1 MQRYVSKMK
10 APAMEALD
18 LAKRLGATAAK
29 FNYFHSASHD
39 VSFEANR
46 LKSCSGEDTQDYSIT
61 VIVNHRRGNARG
73 NMMSAIPQVV
83 ERAIALAKNGAVSHF
98 DEYPAPAESYRE
110 IRSYSPSVNSLT
122 SEKLVNDCQGFV
134 DRLLAADSSLIVD
147 AGGSA
152 SETEILMAL
161 SSGFCD
167 EIHSSSWS
175 IGGGFQKTT
184 GTDMLFSGA
193 GRGWGELNSLYDFNA
208 IYDDA
213 MFDLTHAAK
222 IVKVSSG
229 TVPLILPPSIVM
241 SFFTPVFMGV
251 DGRNVFKGTS
261 PLQDKLHTQCFS
273 KAINI
278 REEPFVDFAPGA
290 LACDGAGIPTQ
301 ERMLIEEGVLNL
313 FLYNYDT
320 ACMAGKEPTG
330 NSGCSPNSPRLLPGT
345 SSSDELIKSISH
357 GVYVK
362 DMLGFGQTNLTN
374 GDFSANLA
382 LGFLIE
388 NGEIVG
394 RVKDT
399 MIAGNVFELFKG
411 DVQFS
416 SDINPN
422 NRQPYM
428 LLPGVTLNA

>member
-10 APAMEALD
+10 APAMEALN

-29 FNYFHSASHD
+29 FSYVHSLSRE
-39 VSFEANR
+39 VSFESSR
-46 LKSCSGEDTQDYSIT
+46 LKTCSGEETQDYAIT
-61 VIVNHRRGNARG
+61 VVVNHRWGSARG
-73 NMMSAIPQVV
+73 NLMSAMPQVV

-110 IRSYSPSVNSLT
+110 IRSYSPSVNNLT

-147 AGGSA
+147 AGGSVG
-152 SETEILMAL
+152 EIEALLAL
-161 SSGFCD
+161 SSGFC
-167 EIHSSSWS
+167 EENHSSSWS
-175 IGGGFQKTT
+175 VGGGFQKTT

-193 GRGWGELNSLYDFNA
+193 GRGWGELNSLYDFDA
-208 IYDDA
+208 IYDDV
-213 MFDLTHAAK
+213 MFDLKNAAK

-229 TVPLILPPSIVM
+229 TVPLILPPSVVM
-241 SFFTPVFMGV
+241 RFFSPVFMGV
-251 DGRNVFKGTS
+251 NGRNVLKGTS
-261 PLQDKLHTQCFS
+261 PLQDKLHTQCFA

-278 REEPFVDFAPGA
+278 QEDPFVDYAPGSMA
-290 LACDGAGIPTQ
+290 YDGAGIPTQ
-301 ERMLIEEGVLNL
+301 KRMLIEDGVLNL
-313 FLYNYDT
+313 FLYDYDT

-330 NSGCSPNSPRLLPGT
+330 NSGCSPNCARLLPGT
-345 SSSDELIKSISH
+345 VSSDELIKSVKH
-357 GVYVK
+357 GIYVK
-362 DMLGFGQTNLTN
+362 QMLGFGQTNMTN

-388 NGEIVG
+388 DGEIVG

-416 SDINPN
+416 SDIHPN

>member
-10 APAMEALD
+10 APALEALEQ
-18 LAKRLGATAAK
+18 AKKLGATAAK
-29 FNYFHSASHD
+29 FGYVHGVSHE
-39 VSFEANR
+39 VSFESSR
-46 LKSCSGEDTQDYSIT
+46 LKACSGEEKQEYSIT
-61 VIVNHRRGNARG
+61 VVVNHRWGGARG
-73 NMMSAIPQVV
+73 NVMSALPKVV
-83 ERAIALAKNGAVSHF
+83 ERAVALAKNGAVSHF
-98 DEYPAPAESYRE
+98 DEYPAPAESYRV
-110 IRSYSPSVNSLT
+110 INSYSPSVNSLT

-147 AGGSA
+147 AGA
-152 SETEILMAL
+152 SVDEDEGLLAL
-161 SSGFCD
+161 SSGFYD
-167 EIHSSSWS
+167 ERRSSHWS

-184 GTDMLFSGA
+184 GTDMLFSGT
-193 GRGWGELNSLYDFNA
+193 GRSWGELNSLYDFDA
-208 IYDDA
+208 LYDDV
-213 MFDLTHAAK
+213 MFDLTNAAK

-229 TVPLILPPSIVM
+229 TVPLILPPSVVM
-241 SFFTPVFMGV
+241 RFFTPVFMGIN
-251 DGRNVFKGTS
+251 GRNVLKGTS

-273 KAINI
+273 KAISI
-278 REEPFVDFAPGA
+278 QEDPFVDYAPNA
-290 LACDGAGIPTQ
+290 LSYDGAGIPTQ
-301 ERMLIEEGVLNL
+301 KRMLIEDGVLNL
-313 FLYNYDT
+313 FLYDYDT

-330 NSGCSPNSPRLLPGT
+330 NSGCSPNCACLLPGT
-345 SSSDELIKSISH
+345 VSSGELIKSVSH
-357 GVYVK
+357 GIYVK
-362 DMLGFGQTNLTN
+362 QMLGFGQTNLTN

-416 SDINPN
+416 SDIHPN

>member
-10 APAMEALD
+10 APAMEALE
-18 LAKRLGATAAK
+18 LAKKLGATAAK
-29 FNYFHSASHD
+29 FHYYHRAAHE
-39 VSFEANR
+39 VAFESSR
-46 LKSCSGEDTQDYSIT
+46 LKACSGEESQDFVVN
-61 VIVNHRRGNARG
+61 VIVDRKRGSARG
-73 NMMSAIPQVV
+73 NVMSSIPEIV
-83 ERAIALAKNGAVSHF
+83 ERAVTFAKNGAVSHF
-98 DEYPAPAESYRE
+98 DEYPAPAESYRK
-110 IRSYSPSVNSLT
+110 IRLYSPSVNSLT

-134 DRLLAADSSLIVD
+134 DRLMAADSTLIVD
-147 AGGSA
+147 AGGSFDEA
-152 SETEILMAL
+152 ESLLAL
-161 SSGFCD
+161 SSGFYNED
-167 EIHSSSWS
+167 ASTFWS

-193 GRGWGELNSLYDFNA
+193 GRSWGELNSLYDFNA
-208 IYDDA
+208 IYDDV
-213 MFDLTHAAK
+213 MFDLTNAAK

-229 TVPLILPPSIVM
+229 TVPLILPPSVVM
-241 SFFTPVFMGV
+241 KFFLPVIMGV
-251 DGRNVFKGTS
+251 NGRNVFKGTS

-278 REEPFVDFAPGA
+278 LEDPFVDFAA
-290 LACDGAGIPTQ
+290 SSIAYDGAGIPTQ
-301 ERMLIEEGVLNL
+301 ERMLIENGVLNL
-313 FLYNYDT
+313 FLYDYDT

-345 SSSDELIKSISH
+345 VSSDELIKSVKH
-357 GVYVK
+357 GIYVK
-362 DMLGFGQTNLTN
+362 QMLGFGQTNMTN

-416 SDINPN
+416 SDIHPN

>member
-10 APAMEALD
+10 APALEALEQ
-18 LAKRLGATAAK
+18 AKKLGATAAK
-29 FNYFHSASHD
+29 FGYIHTASHD
-39 VSFEANR
+39 VSFESGR
-46 LKSCSGEDTQDYSIT
+46 LKSCSGEETQDYSIT
-61 VIVNHRRGNARG
+61 VVINHKWGGAHGNV
-73 NMMSAIPQVV
+73 MSSIPEVV
-83 ERAIALAKNGAVSHF
+83 ERAIAIAKNGAVSHF

-110 IRSYSPSVNSLT
+110 IRSFSPTVSSLT

-134 DRLLAADSSLIVD
+134 DRLLSADSSLIVD

-152 SETEILMAL
+152 EEVEGLVAL
-161 SSGFCD
+161 SSGFYD
-167 EIHSSSWS
+167 EKHSSHWS

-184 GTDMLFSGA
+184 GTDMLFSGT

-208 IYDDA
+208 IYDEV
-213 MFDLTHAAK
+213 MFDLKNAAK
-222 IVKVSSG
+222 IVQVPSG
-229 TVPLILPPSIVM
+229 TVPLILPPSVVM
-241 SFFTPVFMGV
+241 RFFSPVFMGV
-251 DGRNVFKGTS
+251 NGRNVLKGTS

-273 KAINI
+273 KAINLL
-278 REEPFVDFAPGA
+278 EDPFVDYASGSIA
-290 LACDGAGIPTQ
+290 YDGAGIPTQ
-301 ERMLIEEGVLNL
+301 KRMLIEDGVLNL
-313 FLYNYDT
+313 FLYDYDT
-320 ACMAGKEPTG
+320 ACMAGTEPTG
-330 NSGCSPNSPRLLPGT
+330 NSGCLPTSPHLLPGMIR
-345 SSSDELIKSISH
+345 SDELVKSVKH
-357 GVYVK
+357 GIYVQHL
-362 DMLGFGQTNLTN
+362 LGFGQTNMTN

-388 NGEIVG
+388 DGEIVG

-416 SDINPN
+416 SDIHPN

>member
-1 MQRYVSKMK
+1 MQRYVSEMK
-10 APAMEALD
+10 APALEALEQ
-18 LAKRLGATAAK
+18 AKKLGATAAT
-29 FNYFHSASHD
+29 FGYLHHAHHD
-39 VSFEANR
+39 VSFESGR
-46 LKSCSGEDTQDYSIT
+46 LKACSGEEKQDYS
-61 VIVNHRRGNARG
+61 VIVVVNRRWGSARG

-83 ERAIALAKNGAVSHF
+83 ERAITLAKNGAVSHF

-134 DRLLAADSSLIVD
+134 DRLLAADSSLVVD
-147 AGGSA
+147 AGA
-152 SETEILMAL
+152 SVGEMETLVAL
-161 SSGFCD
+161 SSGFCA
-167 EIHSSSWS
+167 ERHSSSWS
-175 IGGGFQKTT
+175 IGGGFQKTS
-184 GTDMLFSGA
+184 GTDMLFSGT
-193 GRGWGELNSLYDFNA
+193 GRSWGELNSLYDFDA
-208 IYDDA
+208 LYDDA

-229 TVPLILPPSIVM
+229 TVPLILPPSVVM
-241 SFFTPVFMGV
+241 RFFKPVFMGV

-261 PLQDKLHTQCFS
+261 PLQDKLHTQCFA

-278 REEPFVDFAPGA
+278 QEDPFVDFAPGS
-290 LACDGAGIPTQ
+290 LAYDGVGIPTQ
-301 ERMLIEEGVLNL
+301 KRMLIENGVLNL
-313 FLYNYDT
+313 FLYDYDT

-330 NSGCSPNSPRLLPGT
+330 NSAGLPNCACILPGT
-345 SSSDELIKSISH
+345 VSSDELIKSVKH
-357 GVYVK
+357 GIYVK
-362 DMLGFGQTNLTN
+362 QMLGFGQTNMTN

-388 NGEIVG
+388 DGKIVG

-416 SDINPN
+416 SDIHPN